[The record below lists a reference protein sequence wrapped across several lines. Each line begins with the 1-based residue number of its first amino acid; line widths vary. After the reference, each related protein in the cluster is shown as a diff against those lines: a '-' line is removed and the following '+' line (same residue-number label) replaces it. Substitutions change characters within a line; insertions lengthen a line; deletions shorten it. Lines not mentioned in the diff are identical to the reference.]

1 MNNIDFD
8 KVQQALFLLSTGA
21 TTTEMVEEY
30 IQNDSD
36 LILKSKKITT
46 KNLAPDISAIKILLS
61 MTGDTYGEMTPEEL
75 EEEKQKLIKLLGLSN
90 PISQQKQ

>member
-30 IQNDSD
+30 DSD

-61 MTGDTYGEMTPEEL
+61 MTGDTYGEMTPDEL